1 MFDPPADSGGT
12 DLTFRSTLHLCSLQ
26 KLCVT
31 LAQQGKKDH
40 QMKVCPVCGKEYSDT
55 ITLCTADAEVLQS
68 VDDPLAGQ
76 TLAEKYL
83 IERLIKRGGMGA
95 VYLGKHVLM
104 DKTVAIK
111 VLRPSLAGDD
121 VIVARFSREAKA
133 ASRISHPHAVSVT
146 DFGEAENGVVFLVME
161 YLDGR
166 TLKDIIRSEG
176 PMPLDRAVEITRQVS
191 GALDAA
197 HQQGVVHRDLKSDNI
212 MLSQTNG
219 GDWAK
224 VLDFGIAKIQ
234 QPEGARD
241 HDITAPNLV
250 IGTPQY
256 MSPEQCSQTSPIDAR
271 SDVYSLGVIV
281 YEMLSG
287 RVPFT
292 GESATMIMMKQVQ
305 DPPPSILEV
314 RPDLP
319 ASVDNL
325 IRRALAKQPA
335 DRFQTAGE
343 LSEALAKS
351 AGEMG
356 AGASAIV
363 MTPVTE
369 TVPNAPVD
377 VVGDDPDEVTVV
389 QPRDEAM
396 VGARRGR
403 QLHIPTGGN
412 QQVSDQGGL
421 ANFNP
426 WRIMV
431 PATIVLVVV
440 FGIVFLLTRGAGPT
454 PSGQTNG
461 QAPGQSGLAS
471 DPNAQPVQ
479 PAGTPTGESERGVQP
494 TSTASPL
501 TLNANATPS
510 ATQVAPSPLTGDFGT
525 NSNDNRRKSNANQRE
540 SPTPKSVPS
549 LDLSEPPPSPKPS
562 PTAKTLPKPISIP
575 TLQPPL

>member
-1 MFDPPADSGGT
+1 
-12 DLTFRSTLHLCSLQ
+12 
-26 KLCVT
+26 
-31 LAQQGKKDH
+31 
-40 QMKVCPVCGKEYSDT
+40 MKVCPVCGKEYSDT
-55 ITLCTADAEVLQS
+55 TTLCTVDAEVLQS
-68 VDDPLAGQ
+68 VNDALVGQ

-83 IERLIKRGGMGA
+83 IEQLIKRGGMGA
-95 VYLGKHVLM
+95 VYRGKHVLM

-176 PMPLDRAVEITRQVS
+176 PMPLERAGEITRQVS

-234 QPEGARD
+234 QLEGARD

-256 MSPEQCSQTSPIDAR
+256 MSPEQCSQISAIDAR
-271 SDVYSLGVIV
+271 SDVYSLGVII

-292 GESATMIMMKQVQ
+292 GESPTVIMMKQVQ
-305 DPPPSILEV
+305 DPPPSILDA

-319 ASVDNL
+319 ASVDRL
-325 IRRALAKQPA
+325 LERAMAKQPD

-343 LSEALAKS
+343 LSQALTNATD
-351 AGEMG
+351 EMG
-356 AGASAIV
+356 AGASAVV
-363 MTPVTE
+363 MPPVAE
-369 TVPNAPVD
+369 TAANAAVN
-377 VVGDDPDEVTVV
+377 VVDDPDEVTVV
-389 QPRDEAM
+389 QPRDE
-396 VGARRGR
+396 VTVVQPRGGRR
-403 QLHIPTGGN
+403 LHIPTGGN
-412 QQVSDQGGL
+412 QQVSEQGAL
-421 ANFNP
+421 ADFNP
-426 WRIMV
+426 WRIIA
-431 PATIVLVVV
+431 PAAIVLVVV

-454 PSGQTNG
+454 PSDQTNG
-461 QAPGQSGLAS
+461 QVGQSGLAV
-471 DPNAQPVQ
+471 DPNGQPVQ
-479 PAGTPTGESERGVQP
+479 PTGTPNGEGERGIQP
-494 TSTASPL
+494 ASSASPL
-501 TLNANATPS
+501 TLNSNASPS
-510 ATQVAPSPLTGDFGT
+510 ATQLAPSTITGDFGA
-525 NSNDNRRKSNANQRE
+525 NGNDNTSARGKGNANQRE
-540 SPTPKSVPS
+540 SPTPKSTPV
-549 LDLSEPPPSPKPS
+549 DDKSEPPPPLKSSPSVKTSPKP
-562 PTAKTLPKPISIP
+562 TIT
-575 TLQPPL
+575 PLTP